1 MPSYDLEYDMDW
13 VSRCRIAGMT
23 ISWQDAPIQGTSTD
37 ILKYAL
43 APVYRHLPEGCS
55 IVACVQDEIVLEV
68 PEDQGET
75 GERLLA
81 KAMDMACQTHLKTGA
96 LPLPKARSA
105 SSWKKEWE

>member
-1 MPSYDLEYDMDW
+1 MQDRRDDYKL
-13 VSRCRIAGMT
+13 AGRAER
-23 ISWQDAPIQGTSTD
+23 QAKNAPIQGTSAD

-43 APVYRHLPEGCS
+43 APLYRHLPEGCS

-75 GERLLA
+75 GEMLLA
-81 KAMDMACQTHLKTGA
+81 KAMDKACRAYLKTGA
-96 LPLPKARSA
+96 VPLPKARSA